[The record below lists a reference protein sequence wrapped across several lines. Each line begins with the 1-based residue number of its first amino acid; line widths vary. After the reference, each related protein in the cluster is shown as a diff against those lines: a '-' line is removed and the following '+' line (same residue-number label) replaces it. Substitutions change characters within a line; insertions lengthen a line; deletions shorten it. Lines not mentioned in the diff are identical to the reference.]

1 MILRDEAGRGVLAI
15 GQASHAWISGQLA
28 RAWGNDEFGTVEPWE
43 EVCLAAEQHD
53 VGMAS
58 WDLIPNL
65 DPTTQ
70 LPLSFT
76 DMPLD
81 LHMSLWREAPRR
93 LLSQSRY
100 AALLVSMHA
109 VRLYER
115 RDLKRLAPSEAEQ
128 VRSFLS
134 AQREFQQAVGATLGA
149 APAAVARNSDL
160 IWTWDSMSLAVC
172 LDWAPFSLSAVPTA
186 GGAVDLQLT
195 PDGERRIRVEPWP
208 FAAAAVSVHADG
220 RRLTGRYATERALRE
235 ALASAAWETIV
246 FELRSA

>member
-1 MILRDEAGRGVLAI
+1 MIVRDEGERGVLAI

-28 RAWGNDEFGTVEPWE
+28 RAWGNHDFGTVEPWE

-53 VGMAS
+53 VGMAR
-58 WDLIPNL
+58 WDLMPNL

-81 LHMSLWREAPRR
+81 LHMSLWRQAPGR

-115 RDLKRLAPSEAEQ
+115 RDLNRLEPPEAEQ
-128 VRSFLS
+128 VRDFLS
-134 AQREFQQAVGATLGA
+134 AQREFQRAVGATLA
-149 APAAVARNSDL
+149 ADRAAIARNSDL
-160 IWTWDSMSLAVC
+160 IWTWDSVSLAVC
-172 LDWAPFSLSAVPTA
+172 LDWAPFNLSRVPTS
-186 GGAVDLQLT
+186 GGAVDLQLL
-195 PDGERRIRVEPWP
+195 PDGERRVRVTPWP
-208 FAAAAVSVHADG
+208 FAAAVVSVHADG
-220 RRLTGRYATERALRE
+220 RRLAGRYATERALRE
-235 ALASAAWETIV
+235 ALAVASWETVV